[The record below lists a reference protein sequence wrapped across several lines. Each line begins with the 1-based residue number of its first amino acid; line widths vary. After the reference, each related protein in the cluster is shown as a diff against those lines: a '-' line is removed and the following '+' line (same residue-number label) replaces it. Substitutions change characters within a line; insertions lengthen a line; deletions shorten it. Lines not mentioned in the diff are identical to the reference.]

1 MNTLGEVTKTK
12 FLKLVDGTGAIFE
25 GFVAKADLVA
35 GQQVKL
41 EGTTGKVE
49 ALAKADNVILS
60 VGTVIKPA
68 IAGEYVTVQTKFK
81 SIIPGTAK
89 ANMDAGPVALDS
101 YKSGVPDVTIMDAAH
116 PEYVIGYNLAPALAD
131 AEITLGLI

>member
-12 FLKLVDGTGAIFE
+12 FLKLVDGTGAIYE
-25 GFVAKADLVA
+25 GFVAKTDLVP

-49 ALAKADNVILS
+49 ALAKADNAILS

-68 IAGEYVTVQTKFK
+68 LAGEYVTVQTKFK
-81 SIIPGTAK
+81 SIVFGTAN
-89 ANMDAGPVALDS
+89 ANMNAGPVALEA
-101 YKSGVPDVTIMDAAH
+101 YNSGIPEVTIMDVAH

-131 AEITLGLI
+131 AEVTLGLI